1 MQLPAQR
8 EQLLLC
14 QGQRVQLKLA
24 AVAALLQLLYLR
36 LNLPGGAQ
44 AFLPALPQ
52 SGQLGG
58 LGGKLGQLG
67 VDQLQ
72 LLARLLAV
80 GRDGGCGGSDGFLM
94 RTACSSCSKL

>member
-1 MQLPAQR
+1 MQLPSQR

-72 LLARLLAV
+72 LLARLLTV
-80 GRDGGCGGSDGFLM
+80 G
-94 RTACSSCSKL
+94 